1 MATFVSGLYVGTF
14 GGRTLNINVTGN
26 ISRNGTTVTLINISC
41 YLYSAN
47 GGTWWA
53 ADPRTWGLRAPGGEA
68 VSTSVP
74 YTPSSNSRTFSLP
87 NLSFY
92 LANLSTSCTMYVTGP
107 DGSFAFTLGGIPQGA
122 VAPSGLNVSIS
133 SVADT
138 GATFSVS
145 LSSYGTPSGE
155 ANRYIEAAILGQSTY
170 GGKYRW
176 ATKKAVTSATI
187 TVNNSLSTNPSNP
200 LTIVPNTQYWY
211 GAYATNTVMETS
223 MVKGTFITLPA
234 YISDVVVNDVGGG
247 EVVVSVLHASEG
259 TADTAY
265 TEYSYDQTKWTVIQD
280 TFRLEVLSA
289 TTLYVRRRN
298 GTGTTPVRTVSI
310 VPATTVKLYGSVN
323 NQAKEIRKLY
333 GSVNG
338 KAVRIRKLYGSV
350 NGRSK
355 LIYVYS
361 VRPGENRDN
370 PIVINSSNATFSK
383 AKHITANVT
392 ESTAT
397 DIGNWYLSPAPVF
410 FRVSIPEE
418 YNTMGV
424 GLNIVITI
432 GGEQKINALS
442 SELSPDQRELIL
454 QWDGSSSLTVLQV
467 VDI

>member
-26 ISRNGTTVTLINISC
+26 ISRSSTTVTLTNISC
-41 YLYSAN
+41 HLYSTD

-53 ADPRTWGLRAPGGEA
+53 QAARTWGLRAPGGEA

-74 YTPSSNSRTFSLP
+74 YTPSANSRTFSLP

-92 LANLSTSCTMYVTGP
+92 LDNTSTSCTMYVTGP

-122 VAPSGLNVSIS
+122 VAPSGLDVSIS

-145 LSSYGTPSGE
+145 LSSYGTPSSE
-155 ANRYIEAAILGQSTY
+155 ANRYIEASIMGQSTY

-187 TVNNSLSTNPSNP
+187 TVNNNSATNSSNP

-211 GAYATNTVMETS
+211 GAYATNTVLSTNL
-223 MVKGTFITLPA
+223 VKGTFITLPA

-247 EVVVSVLHASEG
+247 EVTVSVVHASEG
-259 TADTAY
+259 TATTAY
-265 TEYSYDQTKWTVIQD
+265 TEYSYNQTDWTTVQD
-280 TFRLEVLSA
+280 TFSLTVHSA
-289 TTLYVRRRN
+289 TTIYIRRRN
-298 GTGTTPVRTVSI
+298 STGTTPVRTVSI

-355 LIYVYS
+355 LIFVESNDPWSSRGSGTPGDPYV
-361 VRPGENRDN
+361 
-370 PIVINSSNATFSK
+370 I
-383 AKHITANVT
+383 
-392 ESTAT
+392 
-397 DIGNWYLSPAPVF
+397 
-410 FRVSIPEE
+410 
-418 YNTMGV
+418 
-424 GLNIVITI
+424 
-432 GGEQKINALS
+432 
-442 SELSPDQRELIL
+442 
-454 QWDGSSSLTVLQV
+454 SSSFGDT
-467 VDI
+467 IS